1 MECNYLVVTESSAAA
16 SVLEFST
23 VHEAWFSQKARSEAD
38 SQVVPKA
45 VWPLDRAVCGS
56 IVNDRAKCVSAST
69 RPVISER
76 YKCAQTCQRCARGK
90 PSFHSL
96 HGYYFLFYAFATGS
110 NSTFSSIRGLWRG
123 CWKVRLPRQQ
133 LFPGQWASEIL
144 LISWKSQN
152 LRKM

>member
-1 MECNYLVVTESSAAA
+1 MECNYLVVTESSPAA

-56 IVNDRAKCVSAST
+56 IVNNRAKCVSAST

-76 YKCAQTCQRCARGK
+76 YKCAQTCQHCARGK
-90 PSFHSL
+90 PLFTPCMATIFFFMLLPQALTSPSLQFVACGEVVEKWGCRGNGSFLDSEL
-96 HGYYFLFYAFATGS
+96 LRFCS
-110 NSTFSSIRGLWRG
+110 
-123 CWKVRLPRQQ
+123 
-133 LFPGQWASEIL
+133 FPERA
-144 LISWKSQN
+144 KT
-152 LRKM
+152 